1 MSIVEVINTSEIQD
15 FDYTNLSSEP
25 SFSALHQL
33 VLFDDIPNNH
43 SFLIKEDDEII
54 AACPLLVENKTIN
67 DEDFKVGSMF
77 NLSLPGPLIFCK
89 DAYTK
94 NNIKNIVKKVLQ
106 TIEDKSQKNSISKI
120 QYHFSDIGCWQNI
133 SSFLYKELHRKHYL
147 DVSLL
152 YQRVDI
158 SNTPDIMMKLC
169 SKGHRAILK
178 KIKLKVEF
186 QSNIEL
192 ELSNRE
198 FKKKMNVYDLDE
210 SKIKYF
216 FNLYQNNRLEFCNF
230 FISGEEVGNM
240 VFLKNNRDVSY
251 YLSHKNDAFDLPIHH
266 IGLWE
271 AMKKYH
277 FEGYQYLDLGIA
289 FFGNSINYVPSAKQL
304 GITVFKSG
312 FGGEVC
318 PFIRFEKYFDKKL
331 YEYEQNLKVNN
342 YKQHYFNV

>member
-1 MSIVEVINTSEIQD
+1 
-15 FDYTNLSSEP
+15 
-25 SFSALHQL
+25 
-33 VLFDDIPNNH
+33 
-43 SFLIKEDDEII
+43 
-54 AACPLLVENKTIN
+54 
-67 DEDFKVGSMF
+67 
-77 NLSLPGPLIFCK
+77 
-89 DAYTK
+89 
-94 NNIKNIVKKVLQ
+94 
-106 TIEDKSQKNSISKI
+106 
-120 QYHFSDIGCWQNI
+120 
-133 SSFLYKELHRKHYL
+133 
-147 DVSLL
+147 
-152 YQRVDI
+152 
-158 SNTPDIMMKLC
+158 
-169 SKGHRAILK
+169 
-178 KIKLKVEF
+178 
-186 QSNIEL
+186 
-192 ELSNRE
+192 
-198 FKKKMNVYDLDE
+198 NVYDLDE

-216 FNLYQNNRLEFCNF
+216 FNLYENNRLEFCNF